1 MTNILTND
9 LVYISIISGIVYLTT
24 AYYIKFKF
32 FNSQNIN
39 TSNTPNSP
47 ELNFTQQQYTEI
59 NDFMDQGGVLNQET
73 RERIDEDVQ
82 TIMGPEHYNDFQHDL
97 QLIENDFNQE
107 LLRIFSEEISRL

>member
-9 LVYISIISGIVYLTT
+9 LVYISIISGIVCLTT

-47 ELNFTQQQYTEI
+47 ELNFTQRELNEI
-59 NDFMDQGGVLNQET
+59 RARLERGEQLNPE
-73 RERIDEDVQ
+73 IDKKLEQDLQ
-82 TIMGPEHYNDFQHDL
+82 TIMGEDSDQFIHTLNFYKCFKTILKFKSVSDIYPY
-97 QLIENDFNQE
+97 I
-107 LLRIFSEEISRL
+107 